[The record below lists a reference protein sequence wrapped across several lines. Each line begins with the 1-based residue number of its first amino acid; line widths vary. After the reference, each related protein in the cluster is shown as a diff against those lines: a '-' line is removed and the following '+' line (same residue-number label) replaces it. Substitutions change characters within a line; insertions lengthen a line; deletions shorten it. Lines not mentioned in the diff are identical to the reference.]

1 MKYTYEQVCNAA
13 NGKTEKNGGL
23 NVPDLKKACEER
35 CLATDGGS
43 AMLRERLAEWI
54 SEKGPAA
61 PPNTPLDHE
70 DEEDE
75 ELVHIQDHLDEAMD
89 TLNDALKA
97 LERLRVSRRPH

>member
-1 MKYTYEQVCNAA
+1 MQYTYEQVCNAA

-43 AMLRERLAEWI
+43 AMLRERLADWI

-61 PPNTPLDHE
+61 PPNTPLDYE
-70 DEEDE
+70 DHEDE

-89 TLNDALKA
+89 TLSHALKA
-97 LERLRVSRRPH
+97 LERMRISRRPH

>member
-13 NGKTEKNGGL
+13 NSKTEKNGGL

-35 CLATDGGS
+35 CLATDGSS
-43 AMLRERLAEWI
+43 AILRARLAEWV
-54 SEKGPAA
+54 SEKGPGA

-70 DEEDE
+70 DEE
-75 ELVHIQDHLDEAMD
+75 LVQIQDHLDEAMD

-97 LERLRVSRRPH
+97 LERLRVSHCPH

>member
-70 DEEDE
+70 DEE
-75 ELVHIQDHLDEAMD
+75 LVHIQDHLDEAMD